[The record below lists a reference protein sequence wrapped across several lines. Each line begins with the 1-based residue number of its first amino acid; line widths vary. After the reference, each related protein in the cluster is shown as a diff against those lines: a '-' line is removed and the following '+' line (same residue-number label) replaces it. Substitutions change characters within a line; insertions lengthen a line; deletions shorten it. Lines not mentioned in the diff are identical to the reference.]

1 MSHVLTGVFSRE
13 NESEKNVKFR
23 IFSIEIFDQQIE
35 PIPKKWTCYFK
46 TLSNKYPQNGDP

>member
-35 PIPKKWTCYFK
+35 PLPKKMDLLF
-46 TLSNKYPQNGDP
+46 